1 MSYPIFSGVKEV
13 AVMPYQDAPCVEV
26 LEIAGVQRVGLVYV
40 QLDDG
45 RTFATIGGGG
55 LLTTGCIVPA
65 TDEHRAALDAKKHK
79 AG

>member
-13 AVMPYQDAPCVEV
+13 AVMPQQGAPPIEV
-26 LEIAGVQRVGLVYV
+26 LEIAGVKHVGLVYV

-45 RTFATIGGGG
+45 RTFATIGGTG
-55 LLTTGCIVPA
+55 LLTTGCIVPV
-65 TDEHRAALDAKKHK
+65 TDEHREALESKKHK